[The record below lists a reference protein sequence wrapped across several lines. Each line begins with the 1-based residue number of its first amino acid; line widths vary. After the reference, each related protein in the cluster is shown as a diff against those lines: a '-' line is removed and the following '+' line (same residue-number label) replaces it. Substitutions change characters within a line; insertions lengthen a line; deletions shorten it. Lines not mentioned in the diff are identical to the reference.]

1 MLSFVLD
8 FLGVLALKS
17 YQLVLEPHG
26 TLGGGESFPP
36 VNLENN
42 AKETNKSKT
51 RSNRDSLGPF
61 NIYVEHEVK
70 NIGNYH
76 PLSIARD
83 IYNQKVDGILK
94 IERKGKNGVCI
105 VFKSSISA
113 NSFVIYLYNYIHN
126 ILVNRFINA
135 SSPVSAR
142 TLSLLVSCQPNML
155 QFSLLN

>member
-1 MLSFVLD
+1 MIAVGVITSNKSSLFEDKLSCCRLYLF
-8 FLGVLALKS
+8 F
-17 YQLVLEPHG
+17 
-26 TLGGGESFPP
+26 ESVRAEIVSISSRAPWLPRWREGFPP

-42 AKETNKSKT
+42 SKETNKSKT
-51 RSNRDSLGPF
+51 RYNRDSLGPF

-105 VFKSSISA
+105 VFKSSISG
-113 NSFVIYLYNYIHN
+113 NSFPIRIILNIKDILHIYH
-126 ILVNRFINA
+126 
-135 SSPVSAR
+135 R
-142 TLSLLVSCQPNML
+142 T
-155 QFSLLN
+155 